1 MENNLNQ
8 FLSNLVV
15 EYHKL
20 QNFHWYIKGKD
31 FFTVHEKLEE
41 LYDQINEAIDE
52 VAELILMTNGSPLGS
67 LKDFLATSSIKEA
80 EATYINS
87 NDVFPAVLEDFNLL
101 LNNAKDVK
109 EAAEKEGSDV
119 VSAQM
124 DDYINEFTKTIWM
137 INQTLK

>member
-1 MENNLNQ
+1 MENNLNE

-109 EAAEKEGSDV
+109 EAAEKEGYDV

>member
-1 MENNLNQ
+1 MENNLNV

-31 FFTVHEKLEE
+31 FFNVHEKLEE

-52 VAELILMTNGSPLGS
+52 VAELILMTNGTPLAS
-67 LKDFLATSSIKEA
+67 LKDFLETSSIKEA
-80 EATYINS
+80 DAKYINS
-87 NDVFPAVLEDFNLL
+87 EDVYPAVLEDYNLL
-101 LNNAKDVK
+101 LSNAKDAK
-109 EAAEKEGSDV
+109 DAADKEGQDA

-124 DDYINEFTKTIWM
+124 DDYIKEFTKTIWM
-137 INQTLK
+137 INQALK

>member
-1 MENNLNQ
+1 MENNLNE

-80 EATYINS
+80 QATYISS

-101 LNNAKDVK
+101 LSNAKDVK
-109 EAAEKEGSDV
+109 DAADKEGYDA

-124 DDYINEFTKTIWM
+124 DDYIKEFTKTIWM

>member
-1 MENNLNQ
+1 MENNLNE

-31 FFTVHEKLEE
+31 FLTVHEKLEE

-109 EAAEKEGSDV
+109 EAAEKEGYDV

>member
-1 MENNLNQ
+1 MENNLNE

-52 VAELILMTNGSPLGS
+52 VAELILMSNGSPLGS

-80 EATYINS
+80 QATYISS

-101 LNNAKDVK
+101 LSNAKDVK
-109 EAAEKEGSDV
+109 DAAEKEGQDA

-124 DDYINEFTKTIWM
+124 DDYIKEFTKTIWM

>member
-1 MENNLNQ
+1 MENNLNE

-20 QNFHWYIKGKD
+20 QNFHWYIKGRD

-80 EATYINS
+80 QATYISS

-101 LNNAKDVK
+101 LSNAKDVK
-109 EAAEKEGSDV
+109 DAAEKEGHDA

-124 DDYINEFTKTIWM
+124 DDYIKEFTKTIWM
-137 INQTLK
+137 ISQTLK